1 MTTAESNK
9 IINKWMWR
17 IAPQF
22 EPESQ
27 QPDYSSD
34 WNALMKVV
42 ECIEQCGYTVEIRK
56 SWCQISIPGRGF
68 NQIAVYPSTI
78 KSVYEICLSF
88 IQWYNE
94 QTKIQ

>member
-17 IAPQF
+17 NAPQF

-27 QPDYSSD
+27 QPDYSQD
-34 WNALMKVV
+34 WNALMRLVS
-42 ECIEQCGYTVEIRK
+42 EITPIAK
-56 SWCQISIPGRGF
+56 QMGQQSWFDVKGFFLDANISI
-68 NQIAVYPSTI
+68 VYDR
-78 KSVYEICLSF
+78 CLSF
-88 IQWYNE
+88 ILWYNE